1 MEIIYDILAHYD
13 WSGLTLMAML
23 FVLFCVQS
31 CYWMGAFRRISS
43 YRLSRRRKHLAAEPP
58 VSVVVPLFGEDY
70 EYVERRLPRLL
81 SQEYATFEVVVVYIG
96 HDSDFYDDLRRMHDI
111 YPALSTTRIDFSPR
125 FPISIKTALNIGI
138 KSAAYEHVVLSSA
151 DAAPVSERWLS
162 LMGRGFMRGDIVLA
176 YSGIERTKGLGNRLV
191 RTYRLYDSM
200 FWLSRAVRGRAYRGS
215 RHALGITK
223 SLYFGVNGF
232 NHLNLN
238 CGEDD
243 LFLQS
248 IVRGDNVS
256 VVLSPRSVV
265 RDKCWG
271 GVRGWMRDMRR
282 RGVTYGFYPRSVR
295 NFVDAEPLSRIL
307 FFASAAAA
315 AAVMPAEIKIAVAV
329 LVLLRYA
336 TVIWRVSRL
345 ARRTGESGIVSSY
358 VLHDMFSPFVTWL
371 IRLTAKKQNSLEW
384 R

>member
-1 MEIIYDILAHYD
+1 
-13 WSGLTLMAML
+13 MAML

-31 CYWMGAFRRISS
+31 YYWMGAFSRISS

-58 VSVVVPLFGEDY
+58 ISVVVPLFGEDY
-70 EYVERRLPRLL
+70 EYVEKRLPRLL

-125 FPISIKTALNIGI
+125 FPISVKTALNIGI

-151 DAAPVSERWLS
+151 DAVPVSERWLT
-162 LMGRGFMRGDIVLA
+162 LMGRGFIRGDIVLA
-176 YSGIERTKGLGNRLV
+176 YSGIERAKGLGNRLV

-200 FWLSRAVRGRAYRGS
+200 FWLARAVRGRAYRGS
-215 RHALGITK
+215 RHAIGLTK

-248 IVRGDNVS
+248 IVRNNNVS
-256 VVLSPRSVV
+256 VVLSPRSVM
-265 RDKCWG
+265 RDKYWG
-271 GVRGWMRDMRR
+271 GFRGWMRDMRR
-282 RGVTYGFYPRSVR
+282 RGVTFGFYPRAVR

-307 FFASAAAA
+307 FFAAAVTAV
-315 AAVMPAEIKIAVAV
+315 AVMPAEIKIAVAV
-329 LVLLRYA
+329 LVALRYA
-336 TVIWRVSRL
+336 AVVWRIWRV
-345 ARRTGESGIVSSY
+345 ARRTGETGIVSSY
-358 VLHDMFSPFVTWL
+358 VLHDMFSPFVTWF
-371 IRLTAKKQNSLEW
+371 IRLMPKKQDTLEW